1 MGAVFELRD
10 GTKLI
15 LNLSVPYE
23 LYTGVAP
30 GIPPKGL
37 TPGEDVYPLIVRV
50 KGKKLDIEVIWKLV
64 E

>member
-1 MGAVFELRD
+1 MGAVFLSLRD

-30 GIPPKGL
+30 GIPPKGDFR
-37 TPGEDVYPLIVRV
+37 T
-50 KGKKLDIEVIWKLV
+50 
-64 E
+64 